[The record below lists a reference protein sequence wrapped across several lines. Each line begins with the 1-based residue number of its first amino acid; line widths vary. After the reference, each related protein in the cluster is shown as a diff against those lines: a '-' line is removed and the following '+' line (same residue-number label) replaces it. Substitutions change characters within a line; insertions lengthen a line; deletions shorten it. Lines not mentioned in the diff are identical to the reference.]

1 MTAPEENGPQP
12 IIQARALSKWYGQVI
27 GLNNFALRV
36 MPGITGIVG
45 PNGSGKST
53 FFKLVLGLIKPNAG
67 NITVLGQRP
76 WQNSDL
82 HKSIGFCPDYES
94 LPADS
99 TGREYLTLIGKLHM
113 MHGTALSKR
122 IQEIVKLVEM
132 GKALDRKTGTYSKGM
147 RQRMKI
153 AGALLHDPDL
163 LILDEPLSG
172 TDPLVRKDLID
183 LIKRL
188 NKEHGHD
195 VIVSS
200 HVLFEIERMT
210 HNVALVYMGRAVASG
225 DISEIR
231 NLMDRHPHN
240 IIIEGE
246 GTTALAKLLLD
257 LDYVVSVSFNDNK
270 NSVTVQVSRPDDF
283 FNGLPALID
292 NAKCSV
298 TKMYSL
304 DDNLEAV
311 FKYLVGR

>member
-1 MTAPEENGPQP
+1 MPLENGPAP

-36 MPGITGIVG
+36 LPGITGIVG

-53 FFKLVLGLIKPNAG
+53 FFKLVLGLIKPNSG
-67 NITVLGQRP
+67 TVTVLGKNP
-76 WQNSDL
+76 WKNSDL
-82 HKSIGFCPDYES
+82 HSKIGFCPDYES
-94 LPADS
+94 LPLDS
-99 TGREYLTLIGKLHM
+99 TGREYLTLIGRLHM
-113 MHGTALSKR
+113 MPSSALSKR
-122 IQEIVKLVEM
+122 IEEVIRLVEM
-132 GKALDRKTGTYSKGM
+132 SKAADRKTGGYSKGM
-147 RQRMKI
+147 KQRIKI
-153 AGALLHDPDL
+153 AGALLHDPEL

-210 HNVALVYMGRAVASG
+210 HNVALVYRGRAVAAG

-231 NLMDRHPHN
+231 NLIDRHPHN

-246 GTTALAKLLLD
+246 GTIALAKVLLD
-257 LDYVVSVSFNDNK
+257 QDYVVSVAFNGDK
-270 NSVTVQVSRPDDF
+270 SSMTVQVSKPDDF
-283 FNGLPALID
+283 FNGLPALIE
-292 NAKCSV
+292 KTQCSV
-298 TKMYSL
+298 NKMYSL

-311 FKYLVGR
+311 FKYIVGW